1 MNESRDP
8 KITVRRFRFEG
19 DFDVKLHVRVRQSP
33 ELHVGERSLGKV
45 RHHSGDHQNGGD
57 VHRLVIV
64 AGRADVGTGV
74 FRTHFRNGQFSLKVN
89 N

>member
-1 MNESRDP
+1 VNK

-19 DFDVKLHVRVRQSP
+19 DFDVELHVSVRQSS
-33 ELHVGERSLGKV
+33 ELHVGERSLSKV
-45 RHHSGDHQNGGD
+45 RHHPSNHQDGGD